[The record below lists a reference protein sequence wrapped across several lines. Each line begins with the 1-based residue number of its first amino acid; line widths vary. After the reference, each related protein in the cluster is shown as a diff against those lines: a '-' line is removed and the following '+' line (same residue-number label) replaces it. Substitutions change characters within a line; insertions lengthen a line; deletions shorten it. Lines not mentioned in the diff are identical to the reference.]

1 MKKLWFAL
9 LLVLILAQCSE
20 DDSKSK
26 TTCRLVRQKYASIE
40 YYDNGQVFAIRQL
53 DADNEPVENGTR
65 REFEFE
71 DGKLVRI
78 DERNGDEL
86 SRYFLFEYSSN
97 QIIQKEYFDEDP
109 DVDYTVTYSLD
120 DDGQIVQKVNE
131 SLNSSGY
138 LFTEVYQH
146 EGGNV
151 VKIIATSDEPS
162 FNYTREFEFDSKRNP
177 DAITGFELYF
187 QDNIFS
193 YRTQNANNI
202 TKSTITNEGED
213 PQVTT
218 YSYTYDSK
226 GYAIEKFANGGTDP
240 IWFYDFECK

>member
-86 SRYFLFEYSSN
+86 SRYFLFEYSLN

-109 DVDYTVTYSLD
+109 DVDYIVTYSLD
-120 DDGQIVQKVNE
+120 EKGQIIQKVNE
-131 SLNSSGY
+131 SVNSPGY
-138 LFTEVYQH
+138 SFTQSYQN
-146 EGGNV
+146 EAGNV
-151 VKIIATSDEPS
+151 VRVITTSDEDQLN
-162 FNYTREFEFDSKRNP
+162 FNQEFEFDSKRNP
-177 DAITGFELYF
+177 NAITGFEMYF
-187 QDNIFS
+187 VDDIFS
-193 YRTQNANNI
+193 YRTQNSNNI
-202 TKSTITNEGED
+202 LKSTTTYEGEE
-213 PQVTT
+213 PRVST
-218 YSYTYDSK
+218 YSYTYDSQ
-226 GYAIEKFANGGTDP
+226 GYAIEMFANGGPDRV
-240 IWFYDFECK
+240 WFYDFECK